1 MMNNKLLEA
10 FNELSIND
18 KRDKISNELIVIGSL
33 INYIEKNYNID
44 NHLKIKNYNLSK
56 DINKN
61 EGEILTFLYEDIY
74 NIEREIITI
83 TKLIMEDNK

>member
-1 MMNNKLLEA
+1 MNNKLLEA

-33 INYIEKNYNID
+33 INYIEKKYNID
-44 NHLKIKNYNLSK
+44 NYLKIKNYNLSK

-61 EGEILTFLYEDIY
+61 ESEILTFLYEDIY

-83 TKLIMEDNK
+83 TKLIMEDDK

>member
-1 MMNNKLLEA
+1 MNNKLLET

-61 EGEILTFLYEDIY
+61 ESEILTFLYEDIY

>member
-1 MMNNKLLEA
+1 MNNKLLEA

-33 INYIEKNYNID
+33 INYIEKKYNID

-74 NIEREIITI
+74 NIEREIVTI

>member
-1 MMNNKLLEA
+1 MNNKLLEA

-61 EGEILTFLYEDIY
+61 ESEILTFLYEDIY

>member
-1 MMNNKLLEA
+1 MNNKLLEA